1 MSDVNLKE
9 NLKRDLSQAAREAQ
23 AAVMR
28 TAHSTAE
35 RLGCTPQQLQ
45 GHCQSIA
52 DASYNTVIRRPG
64 LTLLL
69 VAGASFAV
77 GYLLGS
83 PRRPQPQQS

>member
-1 MSDVNLKE
+1 MSEVNLKE

-23 AAVMR
+23 AAMVR

-45 GHCQSIA
+45 GRCQSISE
-52 DASYNTVIRRPG
+52 ASYNTVVNRPG
-64 LTLLL
+64 TTLLL
-69 VAGASFAV
+69 VAAASFAV

-83 PRRPQPQQS
+83 PRRSEPQS